1 MLVMSG
7 ISAAFRVLI
16 FVVWTLAM
24 LLPYLVA
31 LAIGVGYRP
40 IGALYWRVVVAVVF
54 LARVVVHGTLEY
66 TRPLILVGNHS
77 SYVDIAVMGSLIHG
91 SFVAKAEVR
100 SWPGLGFLA
109 VIARTVFVD
118 RKRSAVTQHRDQIA
132 NRLADGEPL
141 ILFPEGTTS
150 NGNKVLPFKSA
161 LFNVAEN
168 SGSDNPLYI
177 QPFAIAYTRAGGLPM
192 GLAQR
197 PYYAWV
203 GDEELVPHLWELLK
217 RGSFTVEVG
226 FLPAVSNEDFLSR
239 KALASFCEAEV
250 RRGLVGLLTG
260 RERQRTELP
269 PLPLGRMPIDPLR

>member
-1 MLVMSG
+1 MSAV
-7 ISAAFRVLI
+7 SAALRLGL
-16 FVVWTLAM
+16 FVVWTLAL
-24 LLPYLVA
+24 LLPYLIA
-31 LAIGVGYRP
+31 LAVGVGYRP
-40 IGALYWRVVVAVVF
+40 IGALYWFGVVRWVM
-54 LARVVVHGTLEY
+54 LAKVVVHGDVTH

-77 SYVDIAVMGSLIHG
+77 TYVDIAVMGSLIHG

-161 LFNVAEN
+161 LFNVAEHA
-168 SGSDNPLYI
+168 SPENPLHI

-197 PYYAWV
+197 PFYAWV
-203 GDEELVPHLWELLK
+203 GDEELLPHLWELLC
-217 RGSFTVEVG
+217 RGSFTVEVA
-226 FLPAVSNEDFLSR
+226 FLPAVSHEDFLSR

-250 RRGLVGLLTG
+250 RRGLIGLLTG
-260 RERQRTELP
+260 TERQRTQLP
-269 PLPLGRMPIDPLR
+269 PLPLGRMPVDPLR

>member
-1 MLVMSG
+1 MSAL
-7 ISAAFRVLI
+7 SAVLRLGL
-16 FVVWTLAM
+16 FVVWTLLL
-24 LLPYLVA
+24 LLPYLMG
-31 LAIGVGYRP
+31 LAMGAGYRP
-40 IGALYWRVVVAVVF
+40 IGALYWYGVVRWVM
-54 LARVVVHGTLEY
+54 LANVVVHGEVSH

-132 NRLADGEPL
+132 SRLSDGEPL

-161 LFNVAEN
+161 LFNVAEHA
-168 SGSDNPLYI
+168 SSENPLYI

-197 PYYAWV
+197 PFYAWV
-203 GDEELVPHLWELLK
+203 GDEELLPHLWELLC

-226 FLPAVSNEDFLSR
+226 FLPAVSHEDFLSR
-239 KALASFCEAEV
+239 KALASFCESEV

-260 RERQRTELP
+260 QERQRTQLP
-269 PLPLGRMPIDPLR
+269 PLPLGRMPVDPLR